1 MLQQLTVT
9 KSDLESLKRS
19 IEYRIKEEAKITRA
33 LFEVPNKITEIEKII
48 NDNTIMDLPKMTL
61 ESFKDFERQL
71 ESDTELVQ
79 KLVNTY
85 SL

>member
-1 MLQQLTVT
+1 
-9 KSDLESLKRS
+9 
-19 IEYRIKEEAKITRA
+19 
-33 LFEVPNKITEIEKII
+33 
-48 NDNTIMDLPKMTL
+48 MDLPKMTL